1 MSLSIS
7 EEKINAQA
15 AALELCRNQIIIEI
29 QEMLNLR
36 AAPWNTVQLS
46 SKVEEYITITHFDEL
61 KDRIMKIMSP
71 EQEIKDYKIQLYL
84 KNFIMEPLIDENYH
98 TLLDILKH
106 KVKEEIIRK
115 FPITTVVLE
124 ENAVT
129 DYDLKL
135 NEPPREF
142 VEKPLYTM
150 LPHLNLTTNF
160 DKMAN
165 MIIAQ
170 VKYLD
175 DKIAKNKNKQD
186 ILTDKLKKS
195 NYVIKVLENN
205 CGFLLDVALKI
216 LDGII
221 QSYQLHEAKDKEEI
235 QKLREDYVN
244 YVRKKIIIDYRKLE
258 GTSPKALT
266 KLVEYY
272 SKRAWLETKKSIMTD
287 LQTMFKN
294 DVYLTSSA
302 KVHFRKHYLQR
313 FRETLD
319 LRLKEKLDF
328 VPRADIFIVHCMQQ
342 VESNI
347 DNLLT
352 MYFQQM
358 IYSLEKVCEDLKVKV
373 NTWLG
378 CMLRPDTRYGF
389 KYFPEVGG
397 LSAAILTDDLRMN
410 LVCAA
415 LVSTPKTYHRVEL
428 MAHQNHI
435 FHVAQLFKVDK
446 HPSVV
451 ELMTIT
457 TTIESRREHK
467 QRIEEEKVRIE
478 NAISAIL
485 GPADLVTVAYI
496 IFGLFFVLTDGER
509 DLLEIR
515 RAVANND
522 IINLQPVNFRRR
534 KLVIQVARFLRNGKL
549 HLLNYQVVLLIETLI
564 ERMRSTHNRFVSTKV
579 LKRSLEGIYYT
590 DYNDLFF
597 GFKNLPAKDIGDLV
611 RASNPITVSEA
622 WAPVAELIKN
632 FTLEF
637 ISDVSFAKS
646 TYNSASK
653 GYIEVDADLT
663 IQKQI
668 DDQILRTQSF
678 GSNMIGSPKTL
689 SPSSKTEEEL
699 KFLGKIQYLKD
710 NIKKMEFIEL
720 DKDTPLRS
728 RCPIICINGFLC
740 ENSIP
745 HRSWKEMRE
754 LYPFT
759 EIIAINWESFTTSTS
774 LKEFY
779 NAFKNV
785 SFKSLTQMVVNSLDQ
800 VLTEQKE
807 KQLTMKSNSMSV
819 ADFNIESA
827 LDSKEPELA
836 TITKNP
842 FEEEEEDDD
851 KEEEVDKTANPK
863 LAAMSVQTAGSKSEE
878 EPLIKKKKPSLWKLW
893 KENKLQDIF
902 TRETLT
908 KAALLINKEMN
919 NFAGKVENTLNPGQG
934 LPHPQETSNLSSPET
949 RAAKYVPAFA
959 MTTGVYD
966 FYTHNPFTLAYHH
979 SVLAG
984 QLLGL
989 MIERSNMLNSNT
1001 VSLCGFSLGSVF
1013 AYSACVT
1020 LYDLGAVHKV
1030 GDVILMGSCVDL
1042 TNLGQNIH
1050 KLIGSKGVIQGK
1062 LTVVYSIYDSVLAY
1076 MFRSAR
1082 VGELPIGLKRINKD
1096 YLIRCLVENDP
1107 DLAAYSKEDL
1117 ESYMIMKFENIDVSS
1132 FVGGHLDYM
1141 QKIMRIMQGVDF
1153 NSDLQYFKEKS

>member
-347 DNLLT
+347 DRMLD
-352 MYFQQM
+352 MYFEQM
-358 IYSLEKVCEDLKVKV
+358 MYSLSTVCERLRHQV
-373 NTWLG
+373 NFWLTI
-378 CMLRPDTRYGF
+378 MIRPGTKCGF
-389 KYFPEVGG
+389 KHFPEVPNF
-397 LSAAILTDDLRMN
+397 SAAILTEELRA
-410 LVCAA
+410 LIVCAA
-415 LVSTPKTYHRVEL
+415 FVSTPKTYQRTEL

-435 FHVAQLFKVDK
+435 FSIAQLFKVDK

-467 QRIEEEKVRIE
+467 QRIEEEKARIE

-485 GPADLVTVAYI
+485 GPAHLVTVAYL

-534 KLVIQVARFLRNGKL
+534 KLVIQVARFLKNGNL
-549 HLLNYQVVLLIETLI
+549 HVLNYQIVLLIETLI
-564 ERMRSTHNRFVSTKV
+564 ERMRLTHNKMIATKV
-579 LKRSLEGIYYT
+579 LKKDMNTIYHL
-590 DYNDLFF
+590 DYNNSFSEFHTLA
-597 GFKNLPAKDIGDLV
+597 LPELAQLIKSGNNQPKTAEQILTTESDEDFQDIFTADVAFEEPDQDFTAATPYLPVSIARSILHFVEEQRVRNNQFSPDIGTPSK
-611 RASNPITVSEA
+611 RFFR
-622 WAPVAELIKN
+622 KN
-632 FTLEF
+632 TSKRLE
-637 ISDVSFAKS
+637 
-646 TYNSASK
+646 
-653 GYIEVDADLT
+653 E
-663 IQKQI
+663 QK
-668 DDQILRTQSF
+668 L
-678 GSNMIGSPKTL
+678 M
-689 SPSSKTEEEL
+689 
-699 KFLGKIQYLKD
+699 GKLQYLKD
-710 NIKKMEFIEL
+710 NLKKMEFIDL
-720 DKDTPLRS
+720 HKDQTTRS
-728 RCPIICINGFLC
+728 RCPIICINGFMC
-740 ENSIP
+740 ED
-745 HRSWKEMRE
+745 M
-754 LYPFT
+754 
-759 EIIAINWESFTTSTS
+759 
-774 LKEFY
+774 
-779 NAFKNV
+779 
-785 SFKSLTQMVVNSLDQ
+785 
-800 VLTEQKE
+800 
-807 KQLTMKSNSMSV
+807 
-819 ADFNIESA
+819 
-827 LDSKEPELA
+827 
-836 TITKNP
+836 
-842 FEEEEEDDD
+842 
-851 KEEEVDKTANPK
+851 
-863 LAAMSVQTAGSKSEE
+863 
-878 EPLIKKKKPSLWKLW
+878 
-893 KENKLQDIF
+893 
-902 TRETLT
+902 
-908 KAALLINKEMN
+908 
-919 NFAGKVENTLNPGQG
+919 
-934 LPHPQETSNLSSPET
+934 
-949 RAAKYVPAFA
+949 
-959 MTTGVYD
+959 
-966 FYTHNPFTLAYHH
+966 
-979 SVLAG
+979 
-984 QLLGL
+984 
-989 MIERSNMLNSNT
+989 
-1001 VSLCGFSLGSVF
+1001 
-1013 AYSACVT
+1013 
-1020 LYDLGAVHKV
+1020 DLGMAKPT
-1030 GDVILMGSCVDL
+1030 
-1042 TNLGQNIH
+1042 TNL
-1050 KLIGSKGVIQGK
+1050 
-1062 LTVVYSIYDSVLAY
+1062 T
-1076 MFRSAR
+1076 
-1082 VGELPIGLKRINKD
+1082 
-1096 YLIRCLVENDP
+1096 
-1107 DLAAYSKEDL
+1107 
-1117 ESYMIMKFENIDVSS
+1117 
-1132 FVGGHLDYM
+1132 
-1141 QKIMRIMQGVDF
+1141 
-1153 NSDLQYFKEKS
+1153 